1 MLKANNAAM
10 SESPI
15 SPIANSLLND
25 YFLDHAYDEMC
36 MPDGS
41 IRPHYAR
48 LLEGFSGLPPEELRR
63 RKQSADLSFLTQGI
77 TFTVYGREEGTER
90 IFPYDLLPRLI
101 THSEWERIEKG
112 LIQRIT
118 ALNLFLHDV
127 YNNGKIL
134 ADGVLPRE
142 IVYSC
147 KHFRIQMRG
156 LQVPRNVYIAVV
168 GTDLLR
174 MNNGEFV
181 VLEDN
186 LRVPSGVSYM
196 LTSRRVM
203 KRIFP
208 YLFHNYGVQ
217 PIEHY
222 PQLLLSTLR
231 SLAPEGRPEPCIVLL
246 TPGVF
251 NSAYFE
257 HTYLA
262 RQMGIE
268 LVEGR
273 DLVVH
278 DNVVYMRTTAGLK
291 RVDVIYRRVDD
302 DFSDQIA
309 FRSDSIL
316 GCAGLLNAYRAGNV
330 TVTNAFGTGLAD
342 DKALY
347 AYVPAIIRYYLGED
361 PILQNVQTFLLTK
374 DSERQHV
381 LENLDKL
388 VVKAVGESGGY
399 GMLIGPKSTAA
410 QREQFRDLI
419 EADPRGYI
427 AQPTLDFSRSPCLI
441 GDRMEPRHVDLRPY
455 ILYGDKVQI
464 VPGGLTRVALER
476 GSLVV
481 NSSQGGGSKDT
492 WVLES

>member
-1 MLKANNAAM
+1 MSTAQPKYSDHPVLK
-10 SESPI
+10 E
-15 SPIANSLLND
+15 
-25 YFLDHAYDEMC
+25 YVLDRAFDEMFT
-36 MPDGS
+36 PEGE
-41 IRPHYAR
+41 IRPHYR
-48 LLEGFSGLPPEELRR
+48 SLLETFVSLPSEELQR

-77 TFTVYGREEGTER
+77 TFTLYGGGEGTER

-101 THSEWERIEKG
+101 TNAEWRHIEKG
-112 LIQRIT
+112 LTQRIT
-118 ALNLFLHDV
+118 ALNVFLHDV
-127 YNNGKIL
+127 YNDGKIL
-134 ADGVLPRE
+134 SDLRVPRE

-147 KHFRIQMRG
+147 RHFRREMRG
-156 LQVPRNVYIAVV
+156 LQVPRNVYIAVA

-174 MNNGEFV
+174 LNNGEFV

-203 KRIFP
+203 KRSFP
-208 YLFHNYGVQ
+208 QFFRDYGVR

-222 PQLLLSTLR
+222 TQLLLSTLR
-231 SLAPEGRPEPCIVLL
+231 SLAPEGRQEPSIVLL
-246 TPGVF
+246 TPGVY

-302 DFSDQIA
+302 DFIDPLA
-309 FRSDSIL
+309 FRSESIL
-316 GCAGLLNAYRAGNV
+316 GAAGLFNAYRAGNV
-330 TVTNAFGTGLAD
+330 TLANAFGTGLAD

-347 AYVPAIIRYYLGED
+347 AYVPAIIRYYLNED
-361 PILQNVQTFLLTK
+361 PILNNVETYLMTNPA
-374 DSERQHV
+374 ERQHTI
-381 LENLDKL
+381 ENLNKL

-399 GMLIGPKSTAA
+399 GMLIGPQSTAE
-410 QREQFRDLI
+410 QREEFKRLI
-419 EADPRGYI
+419 EANPRNYI
-427 AQPTLDFSRSPCLI
+427 AQPTLDFSRAPCLVDDGI
-441 GDRMEPRHVDLRPY
+441 EPRHVDLRPF
-455 ILYGDKVQI
+455 ILFGDKVNI
-464 VPGGLTRVALER
+464 VPGGLTRVALRR

-492 WVLES
+492 WVLND